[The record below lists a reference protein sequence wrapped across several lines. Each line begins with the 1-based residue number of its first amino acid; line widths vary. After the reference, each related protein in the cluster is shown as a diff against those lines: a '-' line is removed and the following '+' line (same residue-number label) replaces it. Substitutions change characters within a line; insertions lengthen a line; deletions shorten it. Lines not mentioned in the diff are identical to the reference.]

1 MKFSSLASAVALAV
15 SSASAVTVYLAGD
28 STMATASGVITGWG
42 QYFPY
47 SAKSGITVLN
57 KAIGGRSARS
67 YTREG
72 RFQEIIN
79 AVQSGDYVVIEF
91 GHNDG
96 GSLSTDNGRTD
107 CSGNGTETC
116 TTVYD
121 GVTETVLTFPA
132 YLQNAGS
139 AMMAKGAKVI
149 MSSQTP
155 NNPWESGT
163 FSYSDSRFVTYAQ
176 LAAQRIGAT
185 YIDHGRYVANR
196 FQALGLTTTNSYFPQ
211 DHTHTSPKGAD
222 VVQAAFVKAVLCAC
236 NPLAAVIKNS
246 TARLDWLHDLRS
258 RDDLHLLQ

>member
-1 MKFSSLASAVALAV
+1 MKLSGFIPVVVLAV

-47 SAKSGITVLN
+47 SVQSGVTVLN

-96 GSLSTDNGRTD
+96 GSLSTDN
-107 CSGNGTETC
+107 
-116 TTVYD
+116 
-121 GVTETVLTFPA
+121 ETVLTFPA

-139 AMMAKGAKVI
+139 AMMAKGAKVV

-163 FSYSDSRFVTYAQ
+163 FSYSGSRFVTYAQ

-185 YIDHGRYVANR
+185 YVDHGQYVANR
-196 FQALGLTTTNSYFPQ
+196 FQTLGLTTTNSYFPQ

-222 VVQAAFVKAVLCAC
+222 VVQAAFVKAVLCGS
-236 NPLAAVIKNS
+236 NPLSAVIKNTTS
-246 TARLDWLHDLRS
+246 GVLGS
-258 RDDLHLLQ
+258 CV